1 MLLLGSAPRE
11 PCVARPTLIQAR
23 GGSFDAADL
32 GVSVLSYLLAMKVD
46 LSSLA
51 AFQLSRYSIPRVLV
65 ILNVL
70 DSYVSVRCMHRLT
83 R

>member
-1 MLLLGSAPRE
+1 MHP
-11 PCVARPTLIQAR
+11 
-23 GGSFDAADL
+23 

-51 AFQLSRYSIPRVLV
+51 AFQLSRYSIPRILV

-70 DSYVSVRCMHRLT
+70 DSYVSIRGGHRLT

>member
-1 MLLLGSAPRE
+1 M
-11 PCVARPTLIQAR
+11 V
-23 GGSFDAADL
+23 DAVHL

-51 AFQLSRYSIPRVLV
+51 TFQLSRYSIPRVLV

-70 DSYVSVRCMHRLT
+70 DSYVPVRCGPRLT